1 MRVRIDFETEHYND
15 KVLDAKVA
23 AAKSYAEIER
33 LLAEDE
39 YSLGEILGSLSKV
52 KNLSEW
58 SNWLEVEF
66 LEERV
71 YEYLE
76 DEYREE
82 NEK

>member
-1 MRVRIDFETEHYND
+1 MRVYIDFETEFYNNEA
-15 KVLDAKVA
+15 LDAKVT
-23 AAKSYAEIER
+23 AAKSYAEIKR
-33 LLAEDE
+33 LLDDEE

-58 SNWLEVEF
+58 SNWLELEF